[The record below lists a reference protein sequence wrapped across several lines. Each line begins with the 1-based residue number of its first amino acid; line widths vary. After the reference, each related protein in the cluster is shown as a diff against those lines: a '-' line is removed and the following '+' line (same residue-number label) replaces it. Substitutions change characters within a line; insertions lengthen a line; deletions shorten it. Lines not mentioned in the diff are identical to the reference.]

1 MSESKTSRDRY
12 AVIGNPVAHSKS
24 PFIHARF
31 AEQTGEP
38 VEYTHLLAP
47 VDAFVPHVHAFIEA
61 AGRRLSAGG
70 PAPTPMP
77 PPSPTPPPAPP
88 APPSGDTPRLR
99 AAGP

>member
-61 AGRRLSAGG
+61 GG
-70 PAPTPMP
+70 PRLDRTVPVQLQAAP
-77 PPSPTPPPAPP
+77 PPPTPPPPP
-88 APPSGDTPRLR
+88 APAPPGAHPRPR
-99 AAGP
+99 PRR